1 MIAIDG
7 SGLVLGRVASH
18 ISKKLLQGEEVHLA
32 NCEKL
37 VLVGNPPN
45 IIENYQQRR
54 RLQHKGTPEFSPKWP
69 KLPHLL
75 VRRVIRGMLP
85 WDSTRGQKAFKL
97 LRVYSGNPKGLEL
110 KEFKEAKFASEARH
124 ITIRELCIYLGNNEK
139 KF

>member
-7 SGLVLGRVASH
+7 NGLVLGRVASH

-32 NCEKL
+32 NCEKM
-37 VLVGNPPN
+37 VIVGHKAN

-110 KEFKEAKFASEARH
+110 KEYKEAKFASEARH
-124 ITIRELCIYLGNNEK
+124 MTIKELCGHLGHNPKE
-139 KF
+139 